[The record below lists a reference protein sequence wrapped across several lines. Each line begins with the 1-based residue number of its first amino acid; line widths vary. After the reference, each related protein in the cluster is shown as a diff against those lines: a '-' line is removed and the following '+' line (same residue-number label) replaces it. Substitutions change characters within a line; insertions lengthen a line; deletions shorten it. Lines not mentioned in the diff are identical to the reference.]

1 MGDISKNFDKSEFV
15 CKCGCGK
22 YNLNPVLL
30 DALQRLRDY
39 IGYPIYINSG
49 CRCEK
54 HNKVV
59 GGVKNSLHVRGKAAD
74 IRVDELSPQELAK
87 SAMEIKEFR
96 DGGIGIYT
104 NFVHVDVRGRKAR
117 WRG

>member
-15 CKCGCGK
+15 CKGGCGK

-54 HNKVV
+54 HNKAV

-104 NFVHVDVRGRKAR
+104 NFVHVDVRGRKSR